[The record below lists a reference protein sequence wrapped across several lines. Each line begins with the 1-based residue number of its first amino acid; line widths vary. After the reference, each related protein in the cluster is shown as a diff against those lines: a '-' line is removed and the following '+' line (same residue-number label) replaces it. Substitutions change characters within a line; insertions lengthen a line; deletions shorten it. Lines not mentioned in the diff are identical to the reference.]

1 MSLIPNLVEG
11 SILIAPILTI
21 EYLHGYRK
29 NTAKNKHRLNF
40 PDDVDIQAL
49 QKDFPAMLNQLKYTL
64 EIENTIEQP
73 PKQEERLQK
82 LNRLMLPINTQE
94 AELPDIPPY

>member
-29 NTAKNKHRLNF
+29 NTAKTFRKTEASARS
-40 PDDVDIQAL
+40 
-49 QKDFPAMLNQLKYTL
+49 LKWLRDRTAPI
-64 EIENTIEQP
+64 EICGVPVGMVPEQEDNSIFG
-73 PKQEERLQK
+73 K
-82 LNRLMLPINTQE
+82 
-94 AELPDIPPY
+94 

>member
-29 NTAKNKHRLNF
+29 NTAKTFRKTDASAHSLKRLWDHTA
-40 PDDVDIQAL
+40 PI
-49 QKDFPAMLNQLKYTL
+49 
-64 EIENTIEQP
+64 EI
-73 PKQEERLQK
+73 
-82 LNRLMLPINTQE
+82 
-94 AELPDIPPY
+94 